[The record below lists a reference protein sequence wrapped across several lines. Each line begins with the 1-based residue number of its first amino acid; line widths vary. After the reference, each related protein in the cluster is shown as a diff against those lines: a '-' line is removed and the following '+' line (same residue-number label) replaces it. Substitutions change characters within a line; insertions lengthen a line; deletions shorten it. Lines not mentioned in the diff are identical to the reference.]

1 MLYAKPQFY
10 DPVVQEYIK
19 MYGFKD
25 AKESENHPAKDGK
38 IIMGIKIL
46 DELYIE
52 VGKIIE

>member
-25 AKESENHPAKDGK
+25 AKESENHPAKDGQ